1 MRSPKCCIVVIG
13 LYTLREVS
21 RRVEEQIVNMVDQDN
36 EVSPVEEVAMGDQV
50 SDLPLPMTE
59 RDRRAAFLNL
69 T

>member
-13 LYTLREVS
+13 LYTLRAVS

-36 EVSPVEEVAMGDQV
+36 EVSPVEEVAMGDHV
-50 SDLPLPMTE
+50 PDLPLPMTE